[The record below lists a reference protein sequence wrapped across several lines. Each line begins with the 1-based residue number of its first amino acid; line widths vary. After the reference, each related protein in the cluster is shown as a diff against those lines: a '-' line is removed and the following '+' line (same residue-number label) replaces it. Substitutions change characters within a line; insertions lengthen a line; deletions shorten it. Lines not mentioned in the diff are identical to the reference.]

1 MNAKNIVLILLLA
14 LVFGAGGYWLG
25 TRKSTEDSLQTDSPY
40 AKNYSA
46 ANRTV
51 DYQKVVI
58 TLKERLKDTP
68 DDWAIYARL
77 GDIYFGMRRFEEAI
91 KYYKKAIE
99 LNPDDVD
106 TYNDLGLSNHYIG
119 RSVEGLKYIEEGIK
133 RDPYYH
139 RIWLTKGFILAYGLG
154 RKDEAEK
161 AWRMALK
168 LDPEGQVGKAAKAYL
183 EEFSKK

>member
-1 MNAKNIVLILLLA
+1 MSGKNIILVLILA
-14 LVFGAGGYWLG
+14 IAFGVGGYLIG
-25 TRKSTEDSLQTDSPY
+25 TGRLAGNQQQSEQPADYFAQSSGT
-40 AKNYSA
+40 
-46 ANRTV
+46 
-51 DYQKVVI
+51 DYQKVVVK
-58 TLKERLKDTP
+58 LKEQLKGTP
-68 DDWAIYARL
+68 EDWAIYARL
-77 GDIYFGMRRFEEAI
+77 GDVYFRLRRFEDAI

-106 TYNDLGLSNHYIG
+106 TYNDLGLSNHYMG
-119 RSVEGLKYIEEGIK
+119 KSVEGLKYIEEGIK

-154 RKDEAEK
+154 KKEEAEK
-161 AWRMALK
+161 AWQKALK

>member
-1 MNAKNIVLILLLA
+1 MNIKNIALVLLLA
-14 LVFGAGGYWLG
+14 LAFGAGGYWLG
-25 TRKSTEDSLQTDSPY
+25 TKRAGEDSLRTNRASTTGYSSP
-40 AKNYSA
+40 A
-46 ANRTV
+46 RTV
-51 DYQKVVI
+51 DYRRVVI
-58 TLKERLKDTP
+58 TLKEQLKGTP
-68 DDWAIYARL
+68 EDWAIYARL

-91 KYYKKAIE
+91 EYYKKAIE

-119 RSVEGLKYIEEGIK
+119 KSLEGLKYIEEGIK
-133 RDPYYH
+133 RNPYYH

-161 AWRMALK
+161 AWQMALK

>member
-1 MNAKNIVLILLLA
+1 MNTRNIVLILIFALA
-14 LVFGAGGYWLG
+14 FGGGGYWLG
-25 TRKSTEDSLQTDSPY
+25 TRSSTEESSQTNRAY
-40 AKNYSA
+40 ATKYSSTSNIA
-46 ANRTV
+46 

-58 TLKERLKDTP
+58 TLKERLKETP
-68 DDWAIYARL
+68 DDWGIYARL
-77 GDIYFGMRRFEEAI
+77 GDIYFGLRRFEEAI
-91 KYYKKAIE
+91 EYYRKAIE

-119 RSVEGLKYIEEGIK
+119 KSVEGLRYIEEGIK

-161 AWRMALK
+161 AWQTALK
-168 LDPEGQVGKAAKAYL
+168 LDPDGQVGKAAKAYL